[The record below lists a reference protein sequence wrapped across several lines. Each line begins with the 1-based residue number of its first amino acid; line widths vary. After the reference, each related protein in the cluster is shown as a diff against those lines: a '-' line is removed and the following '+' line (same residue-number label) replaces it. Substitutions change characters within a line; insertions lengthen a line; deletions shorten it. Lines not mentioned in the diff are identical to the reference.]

1 MTSQEEAERVIR
13 ELTGEYKLDENVYES
28 GRKFLRE
35 LLLYIDAKNFTKA
48 ILKKEPPYVSFRIHS
63 SHIEV
68 KFNDDGLTSR
78 DLQHICLPS
87 GTEGESSGEDGLS
100 SVLRSTAKIYLQSGN
115 FSLDL
120 RLSSSQGKIKP
131 IWVSPPAPIPDSL
144 TRMVVYFHDY
154 GTEEDLERLKSAIL
168 AQFDS
173 LIAESLLFLRALR
186 RMTVEFYGKGGELRQ
201 SKRFWKHSMKD
212 NRELL
217 KTTIGNQDEEEG
229 EGQVFCVTER
239 GAWGRRNVKL
249 AFPLTESGK
258 PSIDTREKG
267 IFNVLPISKSKYNF
281 LIDAD
286 LEFDNQ
292 QKLKPNSKKNQ
303 EIRIW
308 IAAAFLQ
315 AITMFFTRASL
326 RYEWPLFLPPPI
338 THKTPLS
345 LEIRF
350 MAQKNLLVQVYN
362 QSALR
367 CMDEITILPDNLK
380 DENGQPLLEPFA
392 NDMLLST
399 DYPPRVVEI
408 FKEHGAKTMP
418 DDTFWGHLENNM
430 SLKSP
435 KMHRKYTTEEWHARM
450 ARFLLQFSKT
460 STLNASR
467 VKSLAIVPLRDGTWT
482 SILSGSV
489 YFPRAGGNSIPDTK
503 YLRMVAPPATR
514 HPDRYALF
522 KYLGVAEPSLEIARE
537 SVRES
542 LISSETLPLRLV
554 NDYLQYL
561 YLTLEASDWT
571 RYGYEEVKVL
581 TTDSTFERPQYN
593 VKTIYLPG
601 KNHPF
606 SPESLLGPVKSSSP
620 CLFLHPDTLS
630 YMPTQGNS
638 SRISWKRWLCDY
650 VGLREDI
657 CLESEE
663 TGKLSSD
670 FLHIISQ
677 SPDKLLDL
685 LEYLLSKGEVELSS
699 ESTIMSEIRQLS
711 ASNPCEVDFAI
722 KLQDTWLPLKT
733 LTDIVESYMEQPE
746 QFPFL
751 RYIQENTGG
760 IGTRWNFLSESL
772 LVGKEDNL
780 DFRLEILRSIR
791 RSDPPKDPSHQLQKV
806 LDLYASI
813 YTKFTASGLMTA
825 DREKLRNFFN
835 ESGMAYLNGEELEW
849 ASSSSCIW
857 DAPPNMVTMRC
868 LKSCYDLQGSNI
880 EVKSALQNLFL
891 DTLGIQ
897 NAQLEHLV
905 AELNELRIRN
915 DEDPAKILQIYDFMN
930 TKVPSS
936 HDIRTLF
943 ESSPLI
949 FISDGQYIG
958 WHTSTEVLWSSNTD
972 LCGMGT
978 LDDTYETLRGFFVDK
993 LGIESLSLKILYDRL
1008 NKSPKCKPQQM
1019 KEAFFILNDFL
1030 RSETAFL
1037 DPQPVRNAEI
1047 FPVKDPDGSVSLR
1060 SVETDFAIGDN
1071 DILRINFETHIRLLD
1086 FDLGEFYRLKPLF
1099 EWLKLESRYLSRCVR
1114 EDVTVIA
1121 KEKGGLFGAS
1131 EVPIRYRKRNLKA
1144 IARYI
1149 TRVAANFGSPCCRSG
1164 IKAFHKHL
1172 SRIECVQVWRI
1183 KTFFIL
1189 QQNGET
1195 FVTESQ
1201 LSKAHI
1207 AEPDGRL
1214 TIYVPVDPVSQDI
1227 CFGSVL
1233 PRKLAV
1239 WIMQDPESSGRPHV
1253 DIEMV
1258 NALTAIL
1265 ASETTSL
1272 DEILDELGIAR
1283 LSYDGL
1289 SDDGDDATRQR
1300 VSFKNVVE
1308 RPRKTDSLSFGLPVS
1323 NTSESLSVK
1332 MPGQTETNVET
1343 GC

>member
-48 ILKKEPPYVSFRIHS
+48 KKHKEYPYVSFKIHS

-68 KFNDDGLTSR
+68 EFNDDGLTSR
-78 DLQHICLPS
+78 DLQQICLPS
-87 GTEGESSGEDGLS
+87 STEDESPGEDGLS

-115 FSLDL
+115 FSFDL

-154 GTEEDLERLKSAIL
+154 GTEDHLERLKSVIL
-168 AQFDS
+168 AQFES
-173 LIAESLLFLRALR
+173 LTAESLLFLRALR
-186 RMTVEFYGKGGELRQ
+186 RITVEFYRKGGELRQ
-201 SKRFWKHSMKD
+201 SKRFCKHSMKD

-217 KTTIGNQDEEEG
+217 KTTIGNHDEEEG

-258 PSIDTREKG
+258 PLIDTKEKG
-267 IFNVLPISKSKYNF
+267 IFNILPISKSKYNF

-286 LEFDNQ
+286 LEFDNH

-315 AITMFFTRASL
+315 AITMFLTRASL
-326 RYEWPLFLPPPI
+326 RYEWPLFLPHI

-367 CMDEITILPDNLK
+367 CMDEITILPDHLK

-392 NDMLLST
+392 KDMLLST

-408 FKEHGAKTMP
+408 FKEHGAKTMQ
-418 DDTFWGHLENNM
+418 DEIFWGHLEYNM
-430 SLKSP
+430 RLKSP

-450 ARFLLQFSKT
+450 ARFLLQFSET

-482 SILSGSV
+482 SMLSGAV
-489 YFPRAGGNSIPDTK
+489 YFPRAGDNSIPDTK
-503 YLRMVAPPATR
+503 YLRMVAPPATQ

-522 KYLGVAEPSLEIARE
+522 KYLGVAEPSLDIARE

-542 LISSETLPLRLV
+542 LIASETLPLKLV

-561 YLTLEASDWT
+561 YLTHEASDWT
-571 RYGYEEVKVL
+571 RYDYEEVKVL

-601 KNHPF
+601 KDHPF
-606 SPESLLGPVKSSSP
+606 NAESLLGPVNSSSP

-630 YMPTQGNS
+630 NVPTQGNS

-677 SPDKLLDL
+677 SPNKLLDL
-685 LEYLLSKGEVELSS
+685 LEYLLSKSEVELSS

-711 ASNPCEVDFAI
+711 ASNLCVVEFTI
-722 KLQDTWLPLKT
+722 KLQDTWLPLKA

-751 RYIQENTGG
+751 RYIQDDTGG
-760 IGTRWNFLSESL
+760 IGTRWNSLSENL
-772 LVGKEDNL
+772 LIGKEDNL

-791 RSDPPKDPSHQLQKV
+791 RSDPPKDPSRQLQKV

-813 YTKFTASGLMTA
+813 YTKFTASGLRTA

-835 ESGMAYLNGEELEW
+835 ESGVAYLNGEELEW
-849 ASSSSCIW
+849 TSSSSCIW
-857 DAPPNMVTMRC
+857 DAPPDMVTMRC
-868 LKSCYDLQGSNI
+868 LKSCYNLQGSNI
-880 EVKSALQNLFL
+880 EVKSALQNLFFE
-891 DTLGIQ
+891 TLGIQ

-915 DEDPAKILQIYDFMN
+915 DEDPAGILQIYDFMN
-930 TKVPSS
+930 TKIPSS

-978 LDDTYETLRGFFVDK
+978 LDDTYESLRGFFVQK
-993 LGIESLSLKILYDRL
+993 LGIQSLSLRILYDRL
-1008 NKSPKCKPQQM
+1008 IKSPKCEPQQM
-1019 KEAFFILNDFL
+1019 KGAIFILDDFL
-1030 RSETAFL
+1030 RREPVFL

-1047 FPVKDPDGSVSLR
+1047 FPVRDPDEGISLR
-1060 SVETDFAIGDN
+1060 SAEKDFAIGDN
-1071 DILRINFETHIRLLD
+1071 DNLRIIFEKHISLLD
-1086 FDLGEFYRLKPLF
+1086 FNLQEFYRLKPFF

-1114 EDVTVIA
+1114 EDVTVVA
-1121 KEKGGLFGAS
+1121 TERGLFEAPA
-1131 EVPIRYRKRNLKA
+1131 VPIPFKKRNLKA
-1144 IARYI
+1144 MARYI
-1149 TRVAANFGSPCCRSG
+1149 TRVAASFDSPYCRSG

-1172 SRIECVQVWRI
+1172 CEIECVQVWRI
-1183 KTFFIL
+1183 NTFFIL

-1195 FVTESQ
+1195 FISESQ
-1201 LSKAHI
+1201 ISKAHI

-1214 TIYVPVDPVSQDI
+1214 TIYVPMDPVSQEV

-1233 PRKLAV
+1233 PRKLAI
-1239 WIMQDPESSGRPHV
+1239 WIMQDPESSSRPHV

-1283 LSYDGL
+1283 ISYDGL
-1289 SDDGDDATRQR
+1289 NDDGDEATRR
-1300 VSFKNVVE
+1300 SISFENVVE
-1308 RPRKTDSLSFGLPVS
+1308 RPRKADSLSFGVPVS
-1323 NTSESLSVK
+1323 NSSESVSLKTVEH
-1332 MPGQTETNVET
+1332 TETNAGT
-1343 GC
+1343 G